1 MVDPMADGAPIEVH
15 GPNRLIAD
23 IINGVIGDVGEAGRQ
38 VTVLVDPE
46 PEHWS
51 VVRDRAVVTVLSDP
65 AEADVLR
72 AIRRGADAVIDA
84 QSVINELPRA
94 VAIVRAGG
102 VVLAPTHARLVV
114 DALRRE
120 AREPQI
126 SLTRRESDIIQ
137 SIILGDSVKQTALR
151 LGIAQKTVEN
161 LQRRMFRKLDV
172 RNRAQAV
179 ARVHELALL
188 EIDLTQTEGMSPATC
203 GGVNP

>member
-1 MVDPMADGAPIEVH
+1 MFDGMAEESAIEVH

-23 IINGVIGDVGEAGRQ
+23 IINGVIGDVGEGGRQ

-46 PEHWS
+46 PEHWQG
-51 VVRDRAVVTVLSDP
+51 VRDRTIVAVLSEP
-65 AEADVLR
+65 TEADVLR

-84 QSVINELPRA
+84 QSVISELPRA

-102 VVLAPTHARLVV
+102 VVLAPTHGRLVV

-120 AREPQI
+120 ANEPQI
-126 SLTRRESDIIQ
+126 SLTRRETDIVQ

-179 ARVHELALL
+179 ARVHELGLL
-188 EIDLTQTEGMSPATC
+188 EIDLTQPEVKSPVHC